1 MPVIFSF
8 PDLFISIVLLFFAFI
23 IQPVTWMTMLN
34 KSKYFVP
41 LNYCIAGQGL
51 SVFGKYIP
59 GKIWTVVG
67 RSAYIAGKGK
77 LPLSDLTVLSLKTEL
92 VHIWVGLT
100 LGALGLFFI
109 GWFKIWGW
117 LISIIW
123 FGLTV
128 SIFSS
133 TFNKGIMTLINKIVK
148 KSILIPGLNFRQT
161 ISILPWFLFY
171 WVVLAV
177 SFYFFVSSITDSPKL
192 EFYVGLGFP
201 LAGTLGIMAVIFP
214 GGLGIRE
221 TILVGFNNLAG
232 FTIIESTTIAISA
245 RIWFILGE
253 LFIFIL
259 GYFISKNS
267 SSEIDLNR

>member
-34 KSKYFVP
+34 KSNCFVP

-100 LGALGLFFI
+100 LGALGLLFL

-133 TFNKGIMTLINKIVK
+133 TFNKVIMTLINKIVK
-148 KSILIPGLNFRQT
+148 KSISIPSLNFRQT

-267 SSEIDLNR
+267 SSKIDLNR

>member
-1 MPVIFSF
+1 M
-8 PDLFISIVLLFFAFI
+8 
-23 IQPVTWMTMLN
+23 
-34 KSKYFVP
+34 
-41 LNYCIAGQGL
+41 
-51 SVFGKYIP
+51 
-59 GKIWTVVG
+59 
-67 RSAYIAGKGK
+67 
-77 LPLSDLTVLSLKTEL
+77 
-92 VHIWVGLT
+92 
-100 LGALGLFFI
+100 
-109 GWFKIWGW
+109 
-117 LISIIW
+117 
-123 FGLTV
+123 
-128 SIFSS
+128 
-133 TFNKGIMTLINKIVK
+133 VK

-259 GYFISKNS
+259 GYFVSKNS